1 MKTIIRTLLIL
12 LLLGSTFIYWSGCG
26 KKEEHEDAENRL
38 RESMDISRKL
48 PKGMRDA
55 LHGVSN
61 NGQAEMPRR
70 IMVPARVVV
79 PKEIEGSWRAIV
91 IGVTDKNK
99 GKTNEYVVDLK
110 SDFLIPDA
118 GLKIQVQRFLPD
130 FSMSSG
136 EITSLSNEPRNP
148 AAQVVI
154 SKDDKVIFESWL
166 FKLYPEIHAFQH
178 PRYTIVLKD
187 HIRASR

>member
-1 MKTIIRTLLIL
+1 
-12 LLLGSTFIYWSGCG
+12 
-26 KKEEHEDAENRL
+26 
-38 RESMDISRKL
+38 MDISRKL
-48 PKGMRDA
+48 PKGMRDT

-61 NGQAEMPRR
+61 NDQAEMPHR
-70 IMVPARVVV
+70 IMVPPKVVV
-79 PKEIEGSWRAIV
+79 PKEIERSWRAIV

-118 GLKIQVQRFLPD
+118 GLKIRVQRFLPE

-187 HIRASR
+187 YIRASR